1 MDVISPVFRAEHPA
15 TGAVLGRP
23 GGRGEPIFGAHAGIS
38 APKLSF
44 SLKTSSI
51 VPFFIR
57 V

>member
-1 MDVISPVFRAEHPA
+1 MDVISPGLRAERPA
-15 TGAVLGRP
+15 TGEVLGRP
-23 GGRGEPIFGAHAGIS
+23 GGRGEPIFGAHAVLS

>member
-1 MDVISPVFRAEHPA
+1 MDVFSPGFRAERPA

-23 GGRGEPIFGAHAGIS
+23 GGRSEPIFGAHAVNS